1 MENVFD
7 HYDLLEVMEGTE
19 KRHENDS
26 EKSTWV
32 RKSPQ
37 GYLLLGQALG
47 SSQIHHIK
55 PFQREPEKGPK
66 AWAALKG
73 VHAPSTVAVAVVL
86 ERQTAALRIEEDE
99 AVEEGVQMAD
109 ICGAIVSISLT
120 DGPLLKAKR
129 LEEQEE
135 GEEEAV
141 EAVAV
146 AEVVLQPSLVKHV
159 TSALGQRA
167 EVKGMGKA
175 MFKGADG
182 KMVGL
187 KN

>member
-1 MENVFD
+1 M
-7 HYDLLEVMEGTE
+7 
-19 KRHENDS
+19 
-26 EKSTWV
+26 
-32 RKSPQ
+32 
-37 GYLLLGQALG
+37 
-47 SSQIHHIK
+47 
-55 PFQREPEKGPK
+55 
-66 AWAALKG
+66 
-73 VHAPSTVAVAVVL
+73 
-86 ERQTAALRIEEDE
+86 
-99 AVEEGVQMAD
+99 
-109 ICGAIVSISLT
+109 

-129 LEEQEE
+129 VEEQEE

-141 EAVAV
+141 EAMEV
-146 AEVVLQPSLVKHV
+146 AEVVLQPSPVKHV